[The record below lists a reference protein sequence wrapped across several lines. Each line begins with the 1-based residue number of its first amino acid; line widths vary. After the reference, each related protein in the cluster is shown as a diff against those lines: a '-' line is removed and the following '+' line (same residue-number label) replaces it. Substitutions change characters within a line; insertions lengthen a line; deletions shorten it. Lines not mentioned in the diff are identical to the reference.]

1 MRYRTFTEKSSLFR
15 ILGEIGILLSRSGK
29 KLISHLSLP
38 QAMNT
43 LCCMQR
49 CVSWCSTRDVACPR
63 GVVGTR
69 SPHAC
74 PVLPQVVSRR
84 GHAACFR
91 HCMPGKTMWVPPAPG
106 AWQALLWDGDGG
118 LAFLVLDQEIKLPGL
133 RFTPPGEV
141 LLASGRCSLQE
152 RVQDLTSSG
161 AQSSARGRLSSRGRA
176 RHSRWPGSPFS
187 ACLAGPW
194 SPIPAALLECM

>member
-84 GHAACFR
+84 GHATCFR

-106 AWQALLWDGDGG
+106 AWQALLWDGDPEWWTGVPCVRSGNKAPGPQIHTTWGG
-118 LAFLVLDQEIKLPGL
+118 FAGFW
-133 RFTPPGEV
+133 EV
-141 LLASGRCSLQE
+141 L
-152 RVQDLTSSG
+152 
-161 AQSSARGRLSSRGRA
+161 SAGEGTGFAKLWGTEQ
-176 RHSRWPGSPFS
+176 
-187 ACLAGPW
+187 C
-194 SPIPAALLECM
+194 

>member
-1 MRYRTFTEKSSLFR
+1 MPALSSHRLSAAVAMPPVSGTACQGKLCGCLQPQG
-15 ILGEIGILLSRSGK
+15 LGRHCCGTGIL
-29 KLISHLSLP
+29 
-38 QAMNT
+38 N
-43 LCCMQR
+43 
-49 CVSWCSTRDVACPR
+49 
-63 GVVGTR
+63 
-69 SPHAC
+69 
-74 PVLPQVVSRR
+74 
-84 GHAACFR
+84 
-91 HCMPGKTMWVPPAPG
+91 
-106 AWQALLWDGDGG
+106 GG

-194 SPIPAALLECM
+194 SPIPAALLERM